1 MQRIAKGDWTASDV
15 LDAYLARAVL
25 AQDVTNCLT
34 EGQPHSVSYSLRA
47 PPADQL
53 SPQSADM
60 SADDSGHIWPPE
72 GLCLLRIRTCSFST
86 AISAHG
92 ETWVLPRPAC

>member
-34 EGQPHSVSYSLRA
+34 EGQPRSVSYSLRA
-47 PPADQL
+47 HPAHQVTN
-53 SPQSADM
+53 QYVGM
-60 SADDSGHIWPPE
+60 SDDNPDISCSLE
-72 GLCLLRIRTCSFST
+72 GQY
-86 AISAHG
+86 
-92 ETWVLPRPAC
+92 AC